1 MKAKG
6 VEERLKGHL
15 DSLSPRDIV
24 VGILSKDVELTII
37 HVMNVATS
45 GLLEYFPGY
54 RSAILVCDGYSTD
67 RTRQLAELFEL
78 PPQIPKLIVE
88 EEGEIGKGSGVKTVF
103 RIAKGLGAQVVV
115 LLDGDLLSVRPEWVE
130 HLAKPPLYGI
140 SDLVIPY
147 YVRHKYDGLITN
159 NLAYPL
165 TRALYGAC
173 VRQPIGGEYGLS
185 IELIQRLLEHPL
197 FPHHFGIDIFITTV
211 ALAEDLAVQE
221 ALLGVKIHESTMKY
235 LDPRKL
241 LFPMFNEVVRT
252 MFELM
257 IYYEDVWRK
266 RSPQNR
272 YRCLAHYHGVTPPPT
287 LVNLQKVKELFF
299 RVYEEWQG
307 VIKDLLPLELF
318 QELQGAIKG
327 GDVMLDMD
335 LWSRL
340 VYALAAAYKRFKNS
354 QVIGA
359 LRALWLGR
367 FVTYAK
373 ETEELGIEETE
384 RLLEEQAKVFE
395 RNKEY
400 LLRIF

>member
-1 MKAKG
+1 MEIG
-6 VEERLKGHL
+6 LEERLKDHL
-15 DSLSPRDIV
+15 VPITPRDIV

-37 HVMNVATS
+37 HVMNVAAS

-54 RSAILVCDGYSTD
+54 RSAVVISDGYSTD
-67 RTRQLAELFEL
+67 RTRELAELFEL

-88 EEGEIGKGSGVKTVF
+88 EEGEIGKGSGVRTVF
-103 RIAKGLGAQVVV
+103 RIAKSLQARVVV

-130 HLAKPPLYGI
+130 HLGKPPLYGI
-140 SDLVIPY
+140 SDLVVPY
-147 YVRHKYDGLITN
+147 YIRHKYDGLITN

-165 TRALYGAC
+165 TRALYGSC

-185 IELIQRLLEHPL
+185 IELVEKLLEHPL

-221 ALLGVKIHESTMKY
+221 TLLGVKIHESTMKY

-241 LFPMFNEVVRT
+241 LFPMFNEVVGT

-266 RSPQNR
+266 REPQSRN
-272 YRCLAHYHGVTPPPT
+272 RCLAHYHGVSPPPT
-287 LVNLQKVKELFF
+287 LVNLERIKELFF
-299 RVYEEWQG
+299 KVYDEWQAALKE
-307 VIKDLLPLELF
+307 ILPTDLYG
-318 QELQGAIKG
+318 QLQGSLDDGEVRI
-327 GDVMLDMD
+327 DMD

-340 VYALAAAYKRFKNS
+340 VYACAAAYKRLRIP

-367 FVTYAK
+367 FVTYAQ
-373 ETEELGIEETE
+373 EAAELDIQGTEA
-384 RLLEEQAKVFE
+384 LLEEQAKVFE
-395 RNKEY
+395 RNRQY
-400 LLRIF
+400 LLKIY

>member
-1 MKAKG
+1 MEISLEG
-6 VEERLKGHL
+6 RLKDQL
-15 DSLSPRDIV
+15 DAITPRDIV
-24 VGILSKDVELTII
+24 IGILSKDVELTII

-45 GLLEYFPGY
+45 GLMEYFPGY
-54 RSAILVCDGYSTD
+54 RSALVIADGYSTD
-67 RTRQLAELFEL
+67 RTRELAELFEL
-78 PPQIPKLIVE
+78 PAQVPKLIVE

-103 RIAKGLGAQVVV
+103 RIAKNLQAQVVV

-130 HLAKPPLYGI
+130 HLGKPPLYGI
-140 SDLVIPY
+140 SDLVVPY
-147 YVRHKYDGLITN
+147 YIRHKYDGLITN

-165 TRALYGAC
+165 TRALYGSC

-185 IELIQRLLEHPL
+185 IELVERLLDHPL

-211 ALAEDLAVQE
+211 ALAEGLAVQE

-241 LFPMFNEVVRT
+241 LFPMFNEVVGT

-257 IYYEDVWRK
+257 IYYEEVWRK
-266 RSPQNR
+266 RQPLNR
-272 YRCLAHYHGVTPPPT
+272 NRCLAHYHGVNPPPT
-287 LVNLQKVKELFF
+287 LVNVEKVRELFF
-299 RVYEEWQG
+299 KVFEEWQP
-307 VIKDLLPLELF
+307 VIKEVLPSDLYG
-318 QELQGAIKG
+318 ELQGALVDGEVK
-327 GDVMLDMD
+327 MDMD

-340 VYALAAAYKRFKNS
+340 VYACAAAYKRLRAP

-373 ETEELGIEETE
+373 EAEELDVQGTE
-384 RLLEEQAKVFE
+384 ALLEEQARVFE
-395 RNKEY
+395 KNKDY
-400 LLRIF
+400 LLKIF